1 MTQLVLKL
9 SERGEET
16 TIIIPEVELT
26 ESFRASITSALS
38 CLVDSASAKIV
49 EDAMLNAPLPAFP
62 CMADEEMLCSCE
74 VQLPHLLAVPP
85 DLGGKPCGKSRGG
98 PKTLSKKVRF
108 SVRLGDRTASYIPMS
123 FCYFLWLRVTV
134 EQVSALASKFWH
146 LEPGAWSDSD
156 YLSLSRYPSFLVS
169 FKWRPFVSYPS
180 HLPKGTKGLFLQL
193 KAHDMHCIWH
203 SVTKSGVLGA
213 ETANFWSRHLR
224 KVWLQK

>member
-1 MTQLVLKL
+1 MIYVPKCSNFQVNIKVVDCLWLQIEIMTQLVLKL

-108 SVRLGDRTASYIPMS
+108 SVRLGDRSNWADP
-123 FCYFLWLRVTV
+123 L
-134 EQVSALASKFWH
+134 
-146 LEPGAWSDSD
+146 
-156 YLSLSRYPSFLVS
+156 
-169 FKWRPFVSYPS
+169 
-180 HLPKGTKGLFLQL
+180 
-193 KAHDMHCIWH
+193 
-203 SVTKSGVLGA
+203 
-213 ETANFWSRHLR
+213 
-224 KVWLQK
+224 

>member
-1 MTQLVLKL
+1 MIYVPKCSNFQVNIKVVDCLWLQIEIMTQLVLKL

-38 CLVDSASAKIV
+38 CLVNSASAKIV

-123 FCYFLWLRVTV
+123 FCYFL
-134 EQVSALASKFWH
+134 
-146 LEPGAWSDSD
+146 
-156 YLSLSRYPSFLVS
+156 
-169 FKWRPFVSYPS
+169 
-180 HLPKGTKGLFLQL
+180 
-193 KAHDMHCIWH
+193 
-203 SVTKSGVLGA
+203 
-213 ETANFWSRHLR
+213 
-224 KVWLQK
+224 